1 MATEPERP
9 PDDDEVDENLPPL
22 PDPLEDP
29 IDDPDQTL
37 PPGEAD
43 DRLGPVVPEDDLLP
57 LEAPIPPDE
66 PLSPESEDV

>member
-1 MATEPERP
+1 MATESERP
-9 PDDDEVDENLPPL
+9 RGDDEVDADLPPL

-29 IDDPDQTL
+29 IDDPEDKL

-66 PLSPESEDV
+66 PPSPESEDV